1 MLLYSDDTSP
11 WCAPVRAAIYA
22 KGLDVPMA
30 APPGGMQSDEYRRV
44 SVTKTIP
51 CLMLDDGSP
60 LPESAVI
67 LAYLDEKF
75 PAQPLMPADPEG
87 RAQVALLQR
96 LAEGG
101 ILVPLVQFFH
111 DMTAGD
117 PNAAATAREALGTG
131 LDRLEHFVAADGYAA
146 GPAFTRADCV
156 LGPALFGV
164 PAMGGLIGD
173 AELLARRP
181 KLAGYA
187 ARVSRHPAIAKVLG
201 ELQAAIAAAGLP
213 GAQAGANAARASS

>member
-22 KGLDVPMA
+22 KGLDVKIAP
-30 APPGGMQSDEYRRV
+30 PPGGMHSDEYRAI

-51 CLMLDDGSP
+51 CLILDDGAP

-75 PAQPLMPADPEG
+75 PATPLMPSDPEG
-87 RAQVALLQR
+87 RARVALLQR
-96 LAEGG
+96 LAENG
-101 ILVPLVQFFH
+101 ILVPLVDFFH

-117 PNAAATAREALGTG
+117 PNAAGKARERLGLG

-164 PAMGGLIGD
+164 PALGGMLGD
-173 AELLARRP
+173 AQLLARRP
-181 KLAGYA
+181 KLAAYA
-187 ARVSRHPAIAKVLG
+187 GRVSQHPAVAKVLG
-201 ELQAAIAAAGLP
+201 ELQAALAASGMAAG
-213 GAQAGANAARASS
+213 

>member
-1 MLLYSDDTSP
+1 MRLYSDDSSP

-22 KGLDVPMA
+22 KRLDVEIV
-30 APPGGMQSDEYRRV
+30 APPGGMKSDAYRRI
-44 SVTKTIP
+44 SVTGTIP
-51 CLMLDDGSP
+51 CLVMDDGAP

-75 PAQPLMPADPEG
+75 PERPLAPADPEG
-87 RAQVALLQR
+87 RARVALLQR

-101 ILVPLVQFFH
+101 VLVPLVEFFH
-111 DMTAGD
+111 DMTTGD
-117 PNAAATAREALGTG
+117 PNAAATARERLGVG

-146 GPAFTRADCV
+146 GAQFTRADCV

-164 PAMGGLIGD
+164 GAMDGLLGD

-181 KLAGYA
+181 KLAAFAG
-187 ARVSRHPAIAKVLG
+187 RVSQHPAVAKVLG
-201 ELQAAIAAAGLP
+201 ELQAALAASGMAAG
-213 GAQAGANAARASS
+213 

>member
-22 KGLDVPMA
+22 KGLDVEI
-30 APPGGMQSDEYRRV
+30 APPAGGLKSDTYRQIT
-44 SVTKTIP
+44 VTGSIP
-51 CLMLDDGSP
+51 CLMLDNGSP

-75 PAQPLMPADPEG
+75 PERPLVPSDPEG
-87 RAQVALLQR
+87 RARVALLQR
-96 LAEGG
+96 LAENGV
-101 ILVPLVQFFH
+101 LVPLVQFFH
-111 DMTAGD
+111 DMTSGD
-117 PNAAATAREALGTG
+117 PNAAASARERLSAG

-164 PAMGGLIGD
+164 PALAGMLGD
-173 AELLARRP
+173 AELLACRP
-181 KLAGYA
+181 KLAAYA
-187 ARVSRHPAIAKVLG
+187 GRVSQHPAVAKVLG
-201 ELQAAIAAAGLP
+201 ELQAALAASGMP
-213 GAQAGANAARASS
+213 AA

>member
-22 KGLDVPMA
+22 KALDIEIA
-30 APPGGMQSDEYRRV
+30 APPGGMNSDEYRRI
-44 SVTKTIP
+44 SITKTIP
-51 CLMLDDGSP
+51 CLILDDGSP

-75 PAQPLMPADPEG
+75 PERPLAPADAEG
-87 RAQVALLQR
+87 RARVALLQR
-96 LAEGG
+96 LAENG

-117 PNAAATAREALGTG
+117 PNAGAAARERLGAG
-131 LDRLEHFVAADGYAA
+131 LDRLEHFVAAEGYAA
-146 GPAFTRADCV
+146 GAAFTRADCV

-164 PAMGGLIGD
+164 PALGGMLGD
-173 AELLARRP
+173 TQLLARRP
-181 KLAGYA
+181 KLAAYA
-187 ARVSRHPAIAKVLG
+187 GRVAQHPAVAKVLG
-201 ELQAAIAAAGLP
+201 ELQTALAASGMAPA
-213 GAQAGANAARASS
+213 

>member
-22 KGLDVPMA
+22 KGLDVTIAP
-30 APPGGMQSDEYRRV
+30 PPGGMNSDEYRRI

-51 CLMLDDGSP
+51 CLILDDGAP

-75 PAQPLMPADPEG
+75 TERPLMPSDAEG
-87 RAQVALLQR
+87 RARVFLLQR

-101 ILVPLVQFFH
+101 ILVPLVEFFH
-111 DMTAGD
+111 DITAGD
-117 PNAAATAREALGTG
+117 PDAGAKARERLGTG
-131 LDRLEHFVAADGYAA
+131 LARLEHFVAADGYAA

-156 LGPALFGV
+156 LGPALFGI
-164 PAMGGLIGD
+164 PALGGLLGD
-173 AELLARRP
+173 PQLLASYP
-181 KLAGYA
+181 KLAAYA
-187 ARVSRHPAIAKVLG
+187 GRAAQHPAIAKVLG
-201 ELQAAIAAAGLP
+201 ELQAALAASGMAAG
-213 GAQAGANAARASS
+213 

>member
-22 KGLDVPMA
+22 KGLGIEIA
-30 APPGGMQSDEYRRV
+30 APPGGLKSDAYRQV
-44 SVTKTIP
+44 SVTGSIP

-75 PAQPLMPADPEG
+75 PATPLMPTDPEG
-87 RAQVALLQR
+87 RARVALLQR
-96 LAEGG
+96 LAENGVLTV
-101 ILVPLVQFFH
+101 LVEFMHDLVSGAP
-111 DMTAGD
+111 D
-117 PNAAATAREALGTG
+117 AAAKARERLGAG
-131 LDRLEHFVAADGYAA
+131 LDRLEHFVAAEGYAA

-164 PAMGGLIGD
+164 PALAGLLGD
-173 AELLARRP
+173 GELLARRP
-181 KLAGYA
+181 KLAAYVG
-187 ARVSRHPAIAKVLG
+187 RVQQHPAIAKVLE
-201 ELQAAIAAAGLP
+201 ELMTALAASEMPVG
-213 GAQAGANAARASS
+213 